1 MNEKAEVYEWKEMSS
16 AGKSS
21 AVLAKSAQ
29 GTGVHKVTKK
39 AFLSWFVTEHGLYSR
54 DKTQTV

>member
-1 MNEKAEVYEWKEMSS
+1 MSS

-29 GTGVHKVTKK
+29 GTEVHKVTKR
-39 AFLSWFVTEHGLYSR
+39 AFLSWFVTEHGPYTR
-54 DKTQTV
+54 DKAQTI